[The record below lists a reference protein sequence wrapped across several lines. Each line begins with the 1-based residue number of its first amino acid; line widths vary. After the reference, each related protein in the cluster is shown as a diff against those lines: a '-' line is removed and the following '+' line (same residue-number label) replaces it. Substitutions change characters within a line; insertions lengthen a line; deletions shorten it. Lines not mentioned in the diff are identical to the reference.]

1 MEKIKILI
9 ADDHRIFLEGLKN
22 LLDAQYDVIG
32 LAEDGLQLVNDAL
45 RFRPE
50 VIITDI
56 SMPLLNGIDAVMK
69 IRKEGLNP
77 KVIFLTMHNDA
88 QYAKEVLDIGASGF
102 VLKHSASSEL
112 MSAIQ
117 EALHGKIHI
126 SPAISQEL
134 LKLYKEVSDS
144 QKGIHGTLSSRQ
156 RQVLQLLAEGKSTKE
171 VAHILK
177 ITPRTVKYHKYMIMQ
192 QLNIKTNAELIHFAI
207 KHGIVSI

>member
-1 MEKIKILI
+1 LGKIKILL

-22 LLDAQYDVIG
+22 LLEAEYDVIG
-32 LAEDGLQLVNDAL
+32 LAEDGHQLVNDAL
-45 RFRPE
+45 RFKPD

-88 QYAKEVLDIGASGF
+88 QYAKKVLDLGASGF

-117 EALHGKIHI
+117 EALHGNIHI
-126 SPAISQEL
+126 SPAVSQEL
-134 LKLYKEVSDS
+134 LKLYKKVSDS
-144 QKGIHGTLSSRQ
+144 PKGILGTLSSRQ
-156 RQVLQLLAEGKSTKE
+156 RQVLQLLAEGKPTKE

-192 QLNIKTNAELIHFAI
+192 QLNITTNAELIHFAI
-207 KHGIVSI
+207 KHGIISI

>member
-1 MEKIKILI
+1 MIKILI

-22 LLDAQYDVIG
+22 LLEVEYDVIG
-32 LAEDGLQLVNDAL
+32 LAEDGHQLVNDAL
-45 RFRPE
+45 RFRPD

-144 QKGIHGTLSSRQ
+144 QQGILGTLSSRQ

-177 ITPRTVKYHKYMIMQ
+177 ITPRTIKYHKYMIMQ